1 MLMIKNNKYISK
13 YRQLFFVK
21 DFFLGKRYFFLSSQS
36 QDKVETNYVKL
47 YNWKLGQQKFAFK
60 VLDTMERDVLKML
73 QNKSVRRPCKT
84 KNHRLKHLEHF
95 IGQTSEIKIILL
107 DLPRISLDKEP
118 DEVTDPIEFEVYD
131 LLNFYKSRKCDL
143 GIEALESLKL
153 PIIMALR
160 GKGYI
165 RKAERDNIKSVLSK
179 QCAYLRK
186 TIRLEIPKIYKPP
199 VK

>member
-1 MLMIKNNKYISK
+1 M
-13 YRQLFFVK
+13 
-21 DFFLGKRYFFLSSQS
+21 
-36 QDKVETNYVKL
+36 
-47 YNWKLGQQKFAFK
+47 
-60 VLDTMERDVLKML
+60 
-73 QNKSVRRPCKT
+73 
-84 KNHRLKHLEHF
+84 
-95 IGQTSEIKIILL
+95 

-143 GIEALESLKL
+143 GLKALKL
-153 PIIMALR
+153 LKQPIIKALR
-160 GKGYI
+160 SKGYI